1 MDININIQT
10 TQFNELGEKN
20 IIKTNSDGTLYQKKD
35 HKYIIYKQVEDGE
48 QPFCTKA
55 LMEFI
60 RHRIW

>member
-48 QPFCTKA
+48 IGRA
-55 LMEFI
+55 
-60 RHRIW
+60 HV